1 MSAIAKYCLTSHEQ
15 ILENLK
21 SAFGQEATNVCHNSI
36 FKTGIILEIAD
47 MQSQTSGFTVSN
59 AKGMLSFN
67 TLFYGYKRQM
77 FTHSNRSKLL
87 DIRYGNIL
95 F

>member
-1 MSAIAKYCLTSHEQ
+1 MRYNLSAIAKYCLTSHEQ

-59 AKGMLSFN
+59 AKWDVVLQCLVLWIQ
-67 TLFYGYKRQM
+67 T
-77 FTHSNRSKLL
+77 SNVYAFK
-87 DIRYGNIL
+87 
-95 F
+95 